1 MTADE
6 IQSFTRSDPFV
17 PIRVTLTSGEEFD
30 IIHPDML
37 VAAGQMVCLLRP
49 SRPGSPA
56 RLVHASLLNVQKIDY
71 LTTSAAPP
79 VDRSTV

>member
-1 MTADE
+1 MTAED
-6 IQSFTRSDPFV
+6 IQEFTRAQPFL
-17 PIRVTLTSGEEFD
+17 PIRVTLMSGEEFD
-30 IIHPDML
+30 IVHPDML
-37 VAAGQMVCLLRP
+37 TAAGQIVCLLRP